1 MAPPTYLF
9 EPHDFSR
16 SCTSCARY
24 ISAPVH
30 VITRLAA
37 LVARPKAHLVPY
49 HEAFAPNARELAGIV
64 ARPKVASKA
73 GGADEC
79 ASTACSTPMS
89 WMARL
94 KQVFAVD
101 LSGCPHCGGELQVSA
116 AITNPGV
123 ISRTLEHLGLDGRVQ
138 PRSPS
143 AALAN

>member
-16 SCTSCARY
+16 SCASCARY

-30 VITRLAA
+30 VIARLAA
-37 LVARPKAHLVPY
+37 L
-49 HEAFAPNARELAGIV
+49 V

-94 KQVFAVD
+94 KRVFAVD
-101 LSGCPHCGGELQVSA
+101 LNGCPHGSGELQVSA
-116 AITNPGV
+116 AITNPGL